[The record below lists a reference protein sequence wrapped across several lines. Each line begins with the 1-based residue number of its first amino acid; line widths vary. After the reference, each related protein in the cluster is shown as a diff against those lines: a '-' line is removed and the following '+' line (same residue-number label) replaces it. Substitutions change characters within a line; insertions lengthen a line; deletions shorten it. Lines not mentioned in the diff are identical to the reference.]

1 MKKTIIALIAL
12 SASLAGM
19 ADQRPPTREE
29 IAKMTPQ
36 EKKAAIMAIALRKY
50 GGPTAKPGTGEGVIK
65 IVNSQ
70 SDISTTGIAPV
81 VSTFV
86 NRFHYE
92 VEVTNGTPVTVETAT
107 QRLSEIKANAAVFIV
122 SQKGL
127 PRVLVS
133 PEEGWTIINASA
145 LAGGA
150 KDCAELESRLAK
162 ETVRALCFIG
172 GLGQAAGM
180 PIMHPVNY
188 AVDLDSISNTNV
200 MGDAAKRF
208 ALVMPSFGLQPKVVK
223 NYRNAVQEGWA
234 PAPTNEIQKAIWDEV
249 HKLPTEPIKIEP
261 ETKKVKE

>member
-1 MKKTIIALIAL
+1 MKKTIFAILAL
-12 SASLAGM
+12 SAAVAGM
-19 ADQRPPTREE
+19 AEQRPPTQEE
-29 IAKMTPQ
+29 VEKMTPQ
-36 EKKAAIMAIALRKY
+36 ERKAAIMAIALRKY
-50 GGPTAKPGTGEGVIK
+50 GGPTAKPGTGEGVIR
-65 IVNSQ
+65 IVNAQ
-70 SDISTTGIAPV
+70 SDIPAGGIAPL
-81 VSTFV
+81 VSAFV
-86 NRFHYE
+86 NRFHYD
-92 VEVTNGTPVTVETAT
+92 VEVTNGAPVTVGTAT
-107 QRLSEIKANAAVFIV
+107 QRLSEIKANAAVFVV
-122 SQKGL
+122 SDKAL

-133 PEEGWTIINASA
+133 PEDGWAIVNAGA
-145 LAGGA
+145 LSGGA
-150 KDCAELESRLAK
+150 KDGVELEARLGK
-162 ETVRALCFIG
+162 EVIRGLCFIG

-188 AVDLDSISNTNV
+188 AVDLDSIANAIV